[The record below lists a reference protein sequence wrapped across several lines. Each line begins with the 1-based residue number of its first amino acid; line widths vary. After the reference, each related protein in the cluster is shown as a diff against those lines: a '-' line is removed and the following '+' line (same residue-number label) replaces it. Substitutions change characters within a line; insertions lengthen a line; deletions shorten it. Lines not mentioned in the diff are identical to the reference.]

1 MNFIGT
7 MKLELDIAVFRHAR
21 TCGDQLT
28 NDDVFLKTKER
39 IDFAFDGGVG
49 QVSRRLLEG
58 SS

>member
-1 MNFIGT
+1 

-49 QVSRRLLEG
+49 QVSRRFLEG